1 MRTIGNVFK
10 VLIILAIGMALLA
23 MLTGGALWQAFSDMP
38 GIHVSVN
45 GQELNIEGSDFFGD
59 SVSAL
64 AICVLAGVV
73 ICIALPLVL
82 LLSLGL
88 PLLILGLVLGG
99 LLLGALSLGSLL
111 ASPVLVMLLLLWL
124 LLRSPKKAAP
134 PSPLARPANP
144 TKAG

>member
-1 MRTIGNVFK
+1 MRAIGNAFK
-10 VLIILAIGMALLA
+10 ILIILAIGMALLA

-38 GIHVSVN
+38 SIHITVN
-45 GQELNIEGSDFFGD
+45 GQELSFEGSDFFGD
-59 SVSAL
+59 SLSAL

-88 PLLILGLVLGG
+88 PLLILGLVLGAV
-99 LLLGALSLGSLL
+99 LLGALSLGSLL
-111 ASPVLVMLLLLWL
+111 ASPALVMLLLLWL
-124 LLRSPKKAAP
+124 LLRSPKKAP
-134 PSPLARPANP
+134 PPARPANP

>member
-1 MRTIGNVFK
+1 MRAIGNAFK
-10 VLIILAIGMALLA
+10 ILIILAIGMALLA

-38 GIHVSVN
+38 GIHVTVN
-45 GQELNIEGSDFFGD
+45 GQELSFEGSDFFGD

-88 PLLILGLVLGG
+88 PLLILGLVLGAV
-99 LLLGALSLGSLL
+99 LLGALSLGGLL

-134 PSPLARPANP
+134 PARPANP